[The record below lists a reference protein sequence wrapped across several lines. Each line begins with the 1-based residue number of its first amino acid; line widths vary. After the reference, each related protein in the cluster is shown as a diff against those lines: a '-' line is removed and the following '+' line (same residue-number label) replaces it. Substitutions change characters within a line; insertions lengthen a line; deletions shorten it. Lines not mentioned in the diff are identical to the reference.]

1 VAVPPEKIGFVP
13 MAVEIVFA
21 TGASVKVI
29 AGIDEVR
36 DAMAGRVSIETN
48 RFAGF
53 RGDEAVGAERV
64 IVSGTAIAYV
74 TEIAGP

>member
-1 VAVPPEKIGFVP
+1 

-29 AGIDEVR
+29 ADLGEVR
-36 DAMAGRVSIETN
+36 DAIAGRTAIETN

-53 RGDEAVGAERV
+53 RGDEAVGGERV
-64 IVSGTAIAYV
+64 VVSSPAIAYV
-74 TEIAGP
+74 MEIAGP